1 MDYIDNPFKTRDS
14 GFDPLP
20 WVNVDCKGYKEPPP
34 PPPPPPPP
42 EMDHHALAAAEEAKA
57 GQKTKEK
64 RRKGR
69 AATILGGAR
78 ADETEA
84 TKTSAKLKGV

>member
-1 MDYIDNPFKTRDS
+1 MDYIVNQFDSAFKHA
-14 GFDPLP
+14 FEVLP

-42 EMDHHALAAAEEAKA
+42 EMDQHALAAAEEAKA
-57 GQKTKEK
+57 GQRIKEK

-69 AATILGGAR
+69 AATILGGFKAGEEE
-78 ADETEA
+78 AD
-84 TKTSAKLKGV
+84 TKKAKLRS